1 MERILNKETVK
12 YVNKK
17 VMVSG
22 WVNVRRDHGKII
34 FLDLRDR
41 SGILQVVFTEESKDY
56 KKAEIIKPE
65 YVVSITGKVAKR
77 PLKMVNKNIETG
89 KVELQGQTLEILS
102 EAETLP
108 IEVNDKNIELQLDT
122 LLDNRPLTIRTER
135 NRKIFKVFETVL
147 KAYAEKMRDL
157 GFTEIK
163 TPKIL
168 GAATEGGANF
178 FTLDYFGRKA
188 FLAQSPQFYKQI
200 MVGAFERV
208 FEIDPVFRAEKHFTT
223 RHMNEYISL
232 DAEIG
237 FIKSF
242 EDITNTLT
250 EVIRYIFD
258 EFKKRNAEEMKFFKL
273 DVPKVPKR
281 IPMIKLKDVKKIIGE
296 KYNYK
301 ISDDTDI
308 DPQGERLA
316 GEYAKEKYNSD
327 FIFLTHYPKNFRP
340 FYTMPSK
347 DGVETEG
354 FDLLFKGLE
363 IATGSQR
370 IHQYKDL
377 VESIK
382 RHKLNPED
390 FSFYLQTFK
399 YGMPPHGGWG
409 MGLERIVYK
418 ILNLSNVK
426 EACLFPRDV
435 RRIIP

>member
-1 MERILNKETVK
+1 
-12 YVNKK
+12 
-17 VMVSG
+17 
-22 WVNVRRDHGKII
+22 
-34 FLDLRDR
+34 
-41 SGILQVVFTEESKDY
+41 
-56 KKAEIIKPE
+56 
-65 YVVSITGKVAKR
+65 
-77 PLKMVNKNIETG
+77 
-89 KVELQGQTLEILS
+89 VELQGQTLEILS

-281 IPMIKLKDVKKIIGE
+281 IPMVKLKDVKKIIAE